1 MSSQWRK
8 PPREPPDK
16 RIKVNA
22 SQSTQSSVFMNTE
35 DTPDVCPTKG
45 PAGKSADVCPTKGY
59 IESESYMS
67 ENNENTSYR
76 KIKRKHI

>member
-1 MSSQWRK
+1 MLH
-8 PPREPPDK
+8 
-16 RIKVNA
+16 
-22 SQSTQSSVFMNTE
+22 M
-35 DTPDVCPTKG
+35 
-45 PAGKSADVCPTKGY
+45 GY